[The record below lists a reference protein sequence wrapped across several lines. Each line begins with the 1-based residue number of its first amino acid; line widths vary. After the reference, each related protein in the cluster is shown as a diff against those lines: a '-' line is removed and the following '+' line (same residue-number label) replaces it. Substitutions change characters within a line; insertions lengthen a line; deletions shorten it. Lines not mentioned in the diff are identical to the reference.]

1 MIRKLLVLLLFL
13 GLSGLLYSQSREMLD
28 KVQSVNSPGEA
39 ELLIEAINSSN
50 DPNRDLYLGIL
61 YHNSVMFAQGNNED
75 YLEKALIHLKAA
87 YEKTQDSLALGYWG
101 SLITLE
107 SGVAASNNN
116 VIKAAV
122 KLDEGSNLID
132 QAVEE
137 DAENINLRML
147 RMNNA
152 IAVSE
157 SSPFDRYDVVKD
169 DLEYLKTVYASLSK
183 SNRSMV
189 KLIEGRLALHENRIN
204 DALLCF
210 EESIRE
216 MPGSSYALQAENYLE
231 ELEE

>member
-1 MIRKLLVLLLFL
+1 MKRKLAVLVLIS
-13 GLSGLLYSQSREMLD
+13 GLTGLLYSQPQEMLE
-28 KVQSVNSPGEA
+28 KLQMITSPGEA
-39 ELLIEAINSSN
+39 ESLVKEIESSN

-61 YHNSVMFAQGNNED
+61 YHNSVMFAQDGTED
-75 YLEKALIHLKAA
+75 YLEKALKHIQAA

-107 SGVAASNNN
+107 SGAAARNNN

-137 DAENINLRML
+137 DAENINLRLL

-152 IAVSE
+152 VGVSE
-157 SSPFDRYDVVKD
+157 SSPFDRYDVVKE
-169 DLEYLKTVYASLSK
+169 DLEYVRTFYTSLSK
-183 SNRSMV
+183 PVKYMV
-189 KLIEGRLALHENRIN
+189 KLIEGRLALHEDRIA
-204 DALLCF
+204 DALLCY

-216 MPGSSYALQAENYLE
+216 MPGSSYARQAEVFLE